1 MTLEELLVKIKVENK
16 QAVKGLS
23 DAKRA
28 AEQTEGQFGKLR
40 EGLKTLKAQMKSKAN
55 GSYAKGISKGYRD
68 AQKSLESLIKKQEAM
83 RRHNMAT
90 PQYKRLASDVAK
102 AERALDELVERQ
114 IAWAEAG
121 YDVNSGPFQAL
132 DEQIEAARVK
142 LERLHEKQKEWAR
155 GGYTKDESE
164 AWKNVE
170 AKIAEARAEVSRYER
185 ILAGVGA
192 GNPVVQRIAKIVSSV
207 RRAGAGIKNF
217 GVKSAHAIKGVV
229 SWIGK
234 MGRGVGTVLSKIP
247 LLNRIPSIFK
257 RMKKGMFM
265 GAGLRSMIRLGA
277 TGFLIFKAFSMAK
290 EGMQNLAQYS
300 GQTNSDISML
310 MGSLNTLKNALATAF
325 TPILTAV
332 APALNYLIQLLVKAA
347 TAVAHFTAAF
357 TGKSTVV
364 VAKQQTADY
373 AASLGDA
380 ADAAGSANDAAKE
393 YQKTLLGFD
402 QMNVLNDADKSSG
415 SGGSGGG
422 AGAGGFGDM
431 FETVEVGSGASNLA
445 DRIKEA
451 WKNADFTDLGR
462 DLGNKIA
469 EELNKIPWEKL
480 QNIAYKLGK
489 SIATGFNGLND
500 SEFWGSLGHA
510 VAESLNTVLTG
521 IEGFVFNFKWTKAGR
536 ALADGINHLFLDF
549 DWVKLGK
556 TFSRGA
562 KGIFE
567 ALKGLF
573 DDIKWEEIGKSV
585 MSAITHVDW
594 VGIIV
599 SGIKAAGSLATGILK
614 FLKGAFGE
622 AVEGLKRW
630 ISSGEIWKDLG
641 SLGSATLQITAD
653 VIGAAWDLLTD
664 IINGIADIVVTLVPE
679 IAKKAKELWKKITGG
694 EIKLS
699 VLLDLVYKKLAP
711 GSGVFSKF
719 MQGTFTGGGATGP
732 GLVASPLQAGVNWG
746 VGKIV
751 DKIFGVIRGTDKE
764 VGEIN
769 KNTKRERKK
778 SDYVPRQLSVID
790 AFKKPIT
797 GALFSSLV
805 GAGSQFKI
813 KTMAELTSIKDK
825 IPVGKKNVGNMLAML
840 SRKNETFSKTTGN
853 MIASLGSKSEGFA
866 HTSNNMTASLGSK
879 SEGFSHWTD
888 QMSAWITGK
897 SEGFSHWTD
906 KMSAWI
912 TGKSE
917 GFDHWTD
924 KMSAWLK
931 YKGEYFD
938 HWTDAM
944 TAYIN
949 SISFGSRAKQII
961 LNATTK
967 ASGGLY
973 RNGRWQPITAAASG
987 GSFNTG
993 QMFIAREAGPE
1004 LVGKIGTG
1012 STVMNND
1019 QIVASVSAG
1028 VAKGAYEA
1036 FVSAFRD
1043 TGGNSPQVV
1052 LEGDAAKMFR
1062 VMQRQAVQYMNSTG
1076 QAPFPV

>member
-23 DAKRA
+23 DAKKA
-28 AEQTEGQFGKLR
+28 AEQAEGQFGKLR

-55 GSYAKGISKGYRD
+55 GSYAKEVSKGYKD

-132 DEQIEAARVK
+132 DEQIETARVK

-164 AWKNVE
+164 AWNNVE
-170 AKIAEARAEVSRYER
+170 ARIAEARDEVSRYER
-185 ILAGVGA
+185 IMAGVGA

-234 MGRGVGTVLSKIP
+234 MGRGFGTVLSKIP
-247 LLNRIPSIFK
+247 LLNKIPSIFK
-257 RMKKGMFM
+257 RMKRGMFM

-277 TGFLIFKAFSMAK
+277 SGFLIYKAFSMAR

-325 TPILTAV
+325 APILTAV

-402 QMNVLNDADKSSG
+402 QMNVLNDTDKSSG
-415 SGGSGGG
+415 SSGSGGG

-431 FETVEVGSGASNLA
+431 FETVEVGAGASNLA

-510 VAESLNTVLTG
+510 VAESLNTVLAS
-521 IEGFVFNFKWTKAGR
+521 IEGFVFNFDWTKAGK

-556 TFSRGA
+556 TFSEGA
-562 KGIFE
+562 KGLLE
-567 ALKGLF
+567 ALRSLF
-573 DDIKWEEIGKSV
+573 DDIKWEDIGKSV
-585 MSAITHVDW
+585 MSAIASVDW
-594 VGIIV
+594 IGIIV
-599 SGIKAAGSLATGILK
+599 DGIRAAGSLANGILG
-614 FLKGAFGE
+614 FVKGAFE
-622 AVEGLKRW
+622 QAAIAVSEW
-630 ISSGEIWKDLG
+630 ISSGKMWEDIKSLGKATFDVGINLVGAAWSTIEAALNGIWNIVASIGEKLGIARSFGSGAASAVSDDDGIKGRTIKSIIPSVFKEISNTPAFAWTKGIAGVVKLIPGLKSLFENDDVSFSKELGDIWKDIKKTFSGFDKKVQKAGKEGKLNA
-641 SLGSATLQITAD
+641 S
-653 VIGAAWDLLTD
+653 VIGAFGKNPFDKGSLFGSL
-664 IINGIADIVVTLVPE
+664 NGLS
-679 IAKKAKELWKKITGG
+679 AKA
-694 EIKLS
+694 EIK
-699 VLLDLVYKKLAP
+699 
-711 GSGVFSKF
+711 
-719 MQGTFTGGGATGP
+719 AT
-732 GLVASPLQAGVNWG
+732 
-746 VGKIV
+746 
-751 DKIFGVIRGTDKE
+751 
-764 VGEIN
+764 
-769 KNTKRERKK
+769 
-778 SDYVPRQLSVID
+778 
-790 AFKKPIT
+790 
-797 GALFSSLV
+797 
-805 GAGSQFKI
+805 
-813 KTMAELTSIKDK
+813 AELTGVKDK
-825 IPVGKKNVGNMLAML
+825 IPNAKKSVGNMLAML

-853 MIASLGSKSEGFA
+853 MTASLGSKWEGFSHTSSNMTASLGSKWEGFA

-879 SEGFSHWTD
+879 SEGFSHTSNA
-888 QMSAWITGK
+888 MTAWLKGK
-897 SEGFSHWTD
+897 SEGFSHWSNEM
-906 KMSAWI
+906 KAWLK
-912 TGKSE
+912 TKSE
-917 GFDHWTD
+917 GFSHWTN
-924 KMSAWLK
+924 
-931 YKGEYFD
+931 
-938 HWTDAM
+938 AM
-944 TAYIN
+944 TARID
-949 SISFGSRAKQII
+949 SISFGSRARQIV
-961 LNATTK
+961 LNAYTRHAT
-967 ASGGLY
+967 GGLY
-973 RNGRWQPITAAASG
+973 RNGRWQPITAAANG
-987 GSFNTG
+987 GSFTTG
-993 QMFIAREAGPE
+993 QMFVAREAGPE
-1004 LVGKIGTG
+1004 LVGRIGRGTA
-1012 STVMNND
+1012 VMNND

-1028 VAKGAYEA
+1028 VAQGAYEA

-1043 TGGNSPQVV
+1043 TGGNQPQVV
-1052 LEGDAAKMFR
+1052 LEGDMAKLFR
-1062 VMQRQAVQYMNSTG
+1062 AVQRQAVQYMNTTG

>member
-1 MTLEELLVKIKVENK
+1 MTLEELLVRIKVENK
-16 QAVKGLS
+16 QAVRGLEEAK
-23 DAKRA
+23 DAANRA
-28 AEQTEGQFGKLR
+28 TGRFDGLRKKLAE
-40 EGLKTLKAQMKSKAN
+40 LKAQMKAKP
-55 GSYAKGISKGYRD
+55 GSNYTKELSKGYKD
-68 AQKSLESLIKKQEAM
+68 AQKSLDSLLKKQNAM
-83 RRHNMAT
+83 QRHNTAT
-90 PQYKRLASDVAK
+90 PQYKRLSSDIAK
-102 AERALDELVERQ
+102 AERALDELINRQ
-114 IAWAEAG
+114 IAWAESG
-121 YDVNSGPFQAL
+121 YSTNSGPFQAL
-132 DEQIEAARVK
+132 DEQIETARAS
-142 LERLHEKQKEWAR
+142 LEKMYARQKEMAR
-155 GGYTKDESE
+155 GGATKAETE
-164 AWKNVE
+164 EWKAIQE
-170 AKIAEARAEVSRYER
+170 KISAAKAEVARYER

-192 GNPVVQRIAKIVSSV
+192 GNPALQKVMRVVSGFRK
-207 RRAGAGIKNF
+207 AGAGIKNF
-217 GVKSAHAIKGVV
+217 GSKSVRALKGVV

-234 MGRGVGTVLSKIP
+234 MGRGFGTVLSKIP
-247 LLNRIPSIFK
+247 LLNRVPKTLNKIK
-257 RMKKGMFM
+257 RGLFM
-265 GAGLRSMIRLGA
+265 GSGMRSLIRLGA
-277 TGFLIFKAFSMAK
+277 AGFLVYRAVQMMREGFK
-290 EGMQNLAQYS
+290 NLAQYS

-325 TPILTAV
+325 APILTAV

-402 QMNVLNDADKSSG
+402 QMNVLNDTDKSSG
-415 SGGSGGG
+415 SGGSGGGG

-500 SEFWGSLGHA
+500 SAFWGSLGHA

-521 IEGFVFNFKWTKAGR
+521 IEGFVFNFKWTKAGK

-549 DWVKLGK
+549 DWVKLGE
-556 TFSRGA
+556 TFSEGA

-573 DDIKWEEIGKSV
+573 DDIKWEEIGQSV
-585 MSAITHVDW
+585 MSAITHVKW
-594 VGIIV
+594 VDIIV
-599 SGIKAAGSLATGILK
+599 KGIKAAGSLATGILN
-614 FLKGAFGE
+614 FLNGAFEE
-622 AVEGLKRW
+622 AVAGIKGW
-630 ISSGEIWKDLG
+630 ISSGQIWKDLG
-641 SLGSATLQITAD
+641 SLGKATLEITAD

-664 IINGIADIVVTLVPE
+664 IIDGIADIVVTLVPE

-719 MQGTFTGGGATGP
+719 LQGSFTGGGATGP

-764 VGEIN
+764 VGEIS
-769 KNTKRERKK
+769 KNTKRRRKN

-805 GAGSQFKI
+805 GTGSQFKI

-825 IPVGKKNVGNMLAML
+825 IPVGKKSVGNMLATL

-853 MIASLGSKSEGFA
+853 MIASLGSKSEGFV
-866 HTSNNMTASLGSK
+866 HTSNNMIASLGSK
-879 SEGFSHWTD
+879 SEGFDHWTNQMSAWITGKSEGFD
-888 QMSAWITGK
+888 HWTNQMSAWITGK
-897 SEGFSHWTD
+897 SEGFSHWTNQ
-906 KMSAWI
+906 MSAWI

-917 GFDHWTD
+917 GFSHWTE
-924 KMSAWLK
+924 
-931 YKGEYFD
+931 G
-938 HWTDAM
+938 M
-944 TAYIN
+944 TAWIT
-949 SISFGSRAKQII
+949 SVSFASKAKQI
-961 LNATTK
+961 LLSAL
-967 ASGGLY
+967 AEGGVY
-973 RNGRWQPITAAASG
+973 RNGRWQPVTAAAGG
-987 GSFNTG
+987 GSFTTG

-1004 LVGKIGTG
+1004 LVGRIGSGT
-1012 STVMNND
+1012 SVMNND

-1036 FVSAFRD
+1036 FVSAMRD
-1043 TGGNSPQVV
+1043 TGGNSTRVV

-1062 VMQRQAVQYMNSTG
+1062 VVQRQAVQYMNSTG